1 MGSLLMEKNFRSP
14 PNGVL
19 TAHTEWL
26 PDVRLRHLST
36 TCAEYI
42 KDCGA
47 GDCPVVVAWW
57 QSTGCTSQVSLV
69 RFAVVAG
76 LFTFLYF
83 RLKNI

>member
-1 MGSLLMEKNFRSP
+1 MGSLLMEKNFRSL

-26 PDVRLRHLST
+26 PDVRLRELST
-36 TCAEYI
+36 TCAEYM

-47 GDCPVVVAWW
+47 GGCLVVVARW
-57 QSTGCTSQVSLV
+57 QSTGYTSQVSLV
-69 RFAVVAG
+69 RFAMAAG